1 MVVVQ
6 ASAKARQRGYRV
18 GFALVAMVVLISLIA
33 TPFALSSALV
43 NLVDPPSARVYAL
56 TPKDAILAA
65 SYNRLH
71 LDITALDESQRV
83 ATIRVSGFHLCA
95 QTCNYRDTII
105 FYSLAGEGDDTQ
117 AIPPSAS
124 LPLPSNS
131 GEAGGTIQLPIS
143 GDLLRYPFD
152 HYALALGA
160 VIERTLPDQ
169 EPRILTQAETQGI
182 LRLTIRE
189 QVART
194 VVGSFLPLDAGAVKS
209 AHLPFDYA
217 YAGAID
223 LVRPIYL
230 RIIVVLTIL
239 LIAAAALYAMLM
251 RPFDQLII
259 NAGGLILGVWGVR
272 SMLLG
277 SYPADT
283 TAVDIVLTTVI
294 IVLLGG
300 ISFRGLNYLHAQA
313 GLTLLPWARPEAAE
327 KEDEL
332 GALEEAGGAK

>member
-1 MVVVQ
+1 M
-6 ASAKARQRGYRV
+6 
-18 GFALVAMVVLISLIA
+18 
-33 TPFALSSALV
+33 
-43 NLVDPPSARVYAL
+43 
-56 TPKDAILAA
+56 
-65 SYNRLH
+65 
-71 LDITALDESQRV
+71 
-83 ATIRVSGFHLCA
+83 
-95 QTCNYRDTII
+95 
-105 FYSLAGEGDDTQ
+105 
-117 AIPPSAS
+117 
-124 LPLPSNS
+124 
-131 GEAGGTIQLPIS
+131 
-143 GDLLRYPFD
+143 
-152 HYALALGA
+152 
-160 VIERTLPDQ
+160 IERTLPDQ

-239 LIAAAALYAMLM
+239 LIAAALYAMLM
-251 RPFDQLII
+251 RPFDQSII

-277 SYPADT
+277 SYPADA

-313 GLTLLPWARPEAAE
+313 GLTLLP
-327 KEDEL
+327 
-332 GALEEAGGAK
+332 